1 MTEKTQPIQAG
12 SYGEGVKTFATP
24 TTIAA
29 TGKAPDAEN
38 VREVLEAAWNT
49 IHGDQKAPWERL
61 AFGVGRSRFRRFLDA
76 EAYTDAALMLVPNDG
91 SVNML
96 DLEFSYEPSEPEVW
110 SACTIRWYP
119 PHKSGGDWHAR
130 IESGPIPALAIA
142 RAALSAAT
150 GEA

>member
-1 MTEKTQPIQAG
+1 MTEPNA
-12 SYGEGVKTFATP
+12 P

-61 AFGVGRSRFRRFLDA
+61 AFGVGRSRFRRFLDT
-76 EAYTDAALMLVPNDG
+76 EAYTDAALMLVPEGWQCVVAIFSDG
-91 SVNML
+91 SAEAILTDDRVNPVRL
-96 DLEFSYEPSEPEVW
+96 ND
-110 SACTIRWYP
+110 
-119 PHKSGGDWHAR
+119 
-130 IESGPIPALAIA
+130 IERMGETPALAITL
-142 RAALSAAT
+142 AALTAAT